1 VKLACT
7 FLSAKVFKM
16 LQERNGNVDRKEM
29 IAFLKE
35 GIMILE
41 GIKIRDDEY
50 DHLSDEELQKEVD
63 WIDYLFNK

>member
-1 VKLACT
+1 
-7 FLSAKVFKM
+7 M
-16 LQERNGNVDRKEM
+16 LQGRNDNVDRKEM